1 MAADSAL
8 DVALLVARAF
18 EELDVDY
25 LVGGSL
31 ASSLHGEPRSTQDV
45 DFVAD
50 LALDRVQPWMAR
62 LGEGFYSDRARIEH
76 AVERRSSF
84 NVIHLAT
91 MFKAD
96 VFLLGD
102 DPVSR
107 REMAR
112 RELFDVGEGRLWVA
126 SAEDIVV
133 QKLVW
138 YRLGNA
144 ISDRQWRDV
153 IAVLRVRDDS
163 LDRRYLHE
171 TAKRLDLERLL
182 SRALAEAAGGEP

>member
-18 EELDVDY
+18 EELEVDY

-50 LALDRVQPWMAR
+50 LGLDRVQAWIER
-62 LGEGFYSDRARIEH
+62 LGEGFYRDRERIDH
-76 AVERRSSF
+76 AVRKRSSF

-91 MFKAD
+91 MFKVD
-96 VFLLGD
+96 VFVLGD
-102 DPVSR
+102 DHASR

-112 RELFDVGEGRLWVA
+112 RQRYDIGGSRELWVA
-126 SAEDIVV
+126 SAEDVV
-133 QKLVW
+133 LQKLIW

-144 ISDRQWRDV
+144 VSDRQWRDV
-153 IAVLRVRDDS
+153 LAVLRVRGGA
-163 LDRRYLHE
+163 LDHAYLDE
-171 TAKRLDLERLL
+171 TAARLDLGELL
-182 SRALAEAAGGEP
+182 ARALSEADA

>member
-18 EELDVDY
+18 EELEVDY

-50 LALDRVQPWMAR
+50 LGLDRVQAWIER
-62 LGEGFYSDRARIEH
+62 LGEGFYRDRERIDH
-76 AVERRSSF
+76 AVRNRSSF

-91 MFKAD
+91 MFKVD
-96 VFLLGD
+96 VFVLGD
-102 DPVSR
+102 DHASR

-112 RELFDVGEGRLWVA
+112 RQRYDIGGSRELWVA
-126 SAEDIVV
+126 SAEDVV
-133 QKLVW
+133 LQKLIW

-144 ISDRQWRDV
+144 VSDRQWRDV
-153 IAVLRVRDDS
+153 LAVLRVRGGA
-163 LDRRYLHE
+163 LDHAYLDE
-171 TAKRLDLERLL
+171 MAAQLDLGELL
-182 SRALAEAAGGEP
+182 ARALSEADA

>member
-18 EELDVDY
+18 EELEVDY

-50 LALDRVQPWMAR
+50 LGLDRVQAWIER
-62 LGEGFYSDRARIEH
+62 LGEGFYRDRERIDH
-76 AVERRSSF
+76 AVRNRSSF

-91 MFKAD
+91 MFKVD
-96 VFLLGD
+96 VFVLGD
-102 DPVSR
+102 DHASR

-112 RELFDVGEGRLWVA
+112 RLRYEVGGGRELWVA
-126 SAEDIVV
+126 SAEDVV
-133 QKLVW
+133 LQKLIW

-144 ISDRQWRDV
+144 VSDRQWRDV
-153 IAVLRVRDDS
+153 LAVLRVRGGA
-163 LDRRYLHE
+163 LDHAYLDE
-171 TAKRLDLERLL
+171 MAAQLDLGELL
-182 SRALAEAAGGEP
+182 ARALSEADA